1 MASQRNIPSHL
12 SLVKPHAASQAPLPQ
27 GPVTLDSLYRQHAAF
42 VARLALR
49 LLGREADV
57 DDVVHDVFIDLS
69 RQLATLENPEE
80 LRGWLTTVTVRAS
93 RRRLRRARLR
103 FWVGLDTVTDY
114 EALVADTASPE
125 QTAFLKNV
133 YHLMNKLP
141 ADQRLAWTLRHIEGE
156 TLETVALR
164 CEMSLATA
172 KRKIASA
179 NERLRKGLAAWIDS

>member
-103 FWVGLDTVTDY
+103 FCVGLDTVTDY